1 MACRVKENNSIDD
14 VIELIA
20 EQGFSGLSE
29 AVTVLINEAMK
40 IERCRHLEAEP
51 YERTDSRIGYANGFK
66 DKKLKTRLG
75 ELGLH
80 IPQVRDGNFYPSILE
95 RGLRSERALKIA
107 LAEMYVQG
115 VSTRRVKA
123 ITEELCGFEVSS
135 SNVSRAAKSL
145 DETLA
150 AWRSRSLGQHRYLFV
165 DARYEKVRRAGCV
178 VDSAVLIAYGV
189 DELGLRSILGVSISL
204 SEHEVHWRDFFNSLV
219 ERGLHGME
227 LIISDAHSGLKA
239 ARKAVFPSVPWQRC
253 QFHLQ
258 QNAQS
263 YVPKKSMRTK
273 VASDI
278 RAILQAPNDTEAK
291 RLLAMA
297 VKKYQPDM
305 PKLAEWM
312 ELNIPEGLTIM
323 QFPEAHRK
331 RLRTSN
337 IAERVNKEI
346 RRRTR
351 VTSIFPNIDSCLR
364 LVTAIIMEIDEEWQ
378 QGNKYLK
385 MNEDI

>member
-1 MACRVKENNSIDD
+1 MACRVRDNSNIED

-20 EQGFSGLSE
+20 EQGFQGLGE

-40 IERCRHLEAEP
+40 IERSQHLEAEP
-51 YERTDSRIGYANGFK
+51 YERTISRMGYANGFK
-66 DKKLKTRLG
+66 DKMVKTRLG
-75 ELGLH
+75 KLDLQ
-80 IPQVRDGNFYPSILE
+80 IPQVREGNFYPSILE
-95 RGLRSERALKIA
+95 RGLRSERALKLA

-135 SNVSRAAKSL
+135 SDVSRAAKSL

-150 AWRSRSLGQHRYLFV
+150 SWRSRALGQYRYVFV
-165 DARYEKVRRAGCV
+165 DARYEKVRRTGCV
-178 VDSAVLIAYGV
+178 VDSAVLIAYGI
-189 DELGLRSILGVSISL
+189 DEAGARAILGVSVSL

-219 ERGLHGME
+219 ERGLHGIK
-227 LIISDAHSGLKA
+227 LIISDAHAGLKA

-263 YVPKKSMRTK
+263 HVPKKSLRK
-273 VASDI
+273 QVASDI
-278 RAILQAPNDTEAK
+278 RAILQAPNEEEAK
-291 RLLAMA
+291 RLLAMV
-297 VKKYQPDM
+297 VKKHQADAPD
-305 PKLAEWM
+305 LAQWM
-312 ELNIPEGLTIM
+312 EENIPESLTIM

-337 IAERVNKEI
+337 MAERVNKEI

-351 VTSIFPNIDSCLR
+351 VASIFPNVASCLR
-364 LVTAIIMEIDEEWQ
+364 LVTAVIMEIDEEWQ